1 MTGLATYTDAIV
13 TLRPSQLQ
21 KLESLGLYY
30 NSPEPAIIC
39 VECGFAIN
47 PTRAPRHPGD
57 KHHITKSACRGLKP
71 LIYSLNLPN
80 PETLPLRPN
89 GSPPHTNLTVYKGSP
104 CKHCGLRSISEKV
117 PLAHVKSKHS
127 KDIKLAA
134 RQQKR
139 HWLRDH
145 IQQGLLFQSRSAND
159 IRRSW
164 VITDNNPGR
173 GSLSC
178 STLLQLVPTPL
189 STLPKSSLLMSV
201 QD

>member
-21 KLESLGLYY
+21 KLESLGLYF

-57 KHHITKSACRGLKP
+57 KHHITKSARRGLKP
-71 LIYSLNLPN
+71 LIYSLTLPN

-89 GSPPHTNLTVYKGSP
+89 GSPPHPNLTVYKGSA

-117 PLAHVKSKHS
+117 LLAHVKSKHS

-134 RQQKR
+134 RQQ
-139 HWLRDH
+139 
-145 IQQGLLFQSRSAND
+145 
-159 IRRSW
+159 
-164 VITDNNPGR
+164 T
-173 GSLSC
+173 
-178 STLLQLVPTPL
+178 
-189 STLPKSSLLMSV
+189 
-201 QD
+201 